1 MTPPPLRV
9 AAFVGV
15 DERGENITFGMADDM
30 IVSQP
35 AINQETAIIA
45 GGAVAAIAV
54 LAALCCLWFFCFV
67 LKRKRKEQAARA
79 KLQKINNTGVS
90 KRNITSP
97 TMASVLGIQPTP
109 QPNTAKFS
117 NVLKGMNPA
126 LVKAPRPTLRNPR
139 MSVALSAYKSS
150 SAFKPTGVRTIRQN
164 LIEETPAEVE
174 TDTIIPVEEPAEKA
188 VAFEDEVEEMNED
201 EVVQDTEDDDY
212 VDEDDAVAGVQKRA
226 VKGVAVSGG
235 TSVVQK
241 AKHAPDTE
249 ASTGLS
255 EQRKLIV
262 GKGVILQEHV
272 QKQTIKLR
280 RVSHVKGDKDM
291 TAIRQY
297 RPSMASREGYQPQRP
312 ISYAFT
318 ATVSRTLVKTETD
331 S

>member
-1 MTPPPLRV
+1 
-9 AAFVGV
+9 
-15 DERGENITFGMADDM
+15 MADDVV
-30 IVSQP
+30 VSQP

-45 GGAVAAIAV
+45 GGAIAAIAV

-79 KLQKINNTGVS
+79 KLQEINKSSIS

-97 TMASVLGIQPTP
+97 TMASVLGIQITP
-109 QPNTAKFS
+109 QPTTAKFS

-201 EVVQDTEDDDY
+201 EVVQAAEEEAEDADADDY

-226 VKGVAVSGG
+226 VKGVAVSG
-235 TSVVQK
+235 SKHIVQK
-241 AKHAPDTE
+241 AKHAPDTD
-249 ASTGLS
+249 ASTGMS

-262 GKGVILQEHV
+262 GKGAILEEHV

-297 RPSMASREGYQPQRP
+297 RPSMAYREGYQPQRP